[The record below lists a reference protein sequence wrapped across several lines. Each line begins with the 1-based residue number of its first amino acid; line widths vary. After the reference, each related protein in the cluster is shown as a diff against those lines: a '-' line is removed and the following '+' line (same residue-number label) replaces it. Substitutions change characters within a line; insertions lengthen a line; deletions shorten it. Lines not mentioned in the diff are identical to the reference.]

1 MKRRSYF
8 LLSLLAIIAGVVFIL
23 SYTTISSAVLVMLGG
38 VLFIVAGLLNTAIY
52 VGKRREHG
60 ERKPITTFLGYLTGA
75 AAVILGLSM
84 LIFKATFSVAIP
96 YLFGL
101 LMAVMAIAQLIVL
114 LSRRG
119 RLQFSSWFLL
129 APLVLIGIGIYIAT
143 LSAGVCDSTIMLAT
157 GIGLAFGGLVWA
169 VEGFIVGRS
178 GTIADEASAETDEK
192 PNESNQTPKPLDE
205 SAN

>member
-38 VLFIVAGLLNTAIY
+38 VLFIVAGLLNMAIY
-52 VGKRREHG
+52 VGKRHEHG
-60 ERKPITTFLGYLTGA
+60 ERKPITTFLGYLTGGA
-75 AAVILGLSM
+75 AIILGLSM
-84 LIFKATFSVAIP
+84 LIFESTFSVAVP

-101 LMAVMAIAQLIVL
+101 LMIAMATVQLFVL

-119 RLQFSSWFLL
+119 RFQFSSWFLL
-129 APLVLIGIGIYIAT
+129 APLVLIGIGVFIAT
-143 LSAGVCDSTIMLAT
+143 LEAVASDSTIMLAT

-169 VEGFIVGRS
+169 VEGIVVGRS
-178 GTIADEASAETDEK
+178 STITDEASAEPDEK
-192 PNESNQTPKPLDE
+192 PNEGNREPRPLDE
-205 SAN
+205 

>member
-8 LLSLLAIIAGVVFIL
+8 LLSLLAIVAGVVFIL

-38 VLFIVAGLLNTAIY
+38 VLFIVAGLLNMAIY
-52 VGKRREHG
+52 VGKRHEHG
-60 ERKPITTFLGYLTGA
+60 ERKPITTFLGYLTGGA
-75 AAVILGLSM
+75 AIILGLSM
-84 LIFKATFSVAIP
+84 LIFEATFSVAVP

-101 LMAVMAIAQLIVL
+101 LMIAMATAQLFVL

-129 APLVLIGIGIYIAT
+129 APLVLIGIGIFIAT
-143 LSAGVCDSTIMLAT
+143 LEAVVSDSTIMLAT

-169 VEGFIVGRS
+169 VEGIVVGRS
-178 GTIADEASAETDEK
+178 GTIVDEASVEPDEK
-192 PNESNQTPKPLDE
+192 PNEGNREPRPLDE
-205 SAN
+205 

>member
-8 LLSLLAIIAGVVFIL
+8 LLSLLAIVAGVVFIL

-38 VLFIVAGLLNTAIY
+38 VLFIVAGLLNMAIY
-52 VGKRREHG
+52 VGKRHEHG
-60 ERKPITTFLGYLTGA
+60 ERKPIATFLGYLTGGA
-75 AAVILGLSM
+75 AIILGLSM
-84 LIFKATFSVAIP
+84 LIFEATFSVAVP

-101 LMAVMAIAQLIVL
+101 LMIAMATAQLFVL

-129 APLVLIGIGIYIAT
+129 APLVLIGIGVFIAT
-143 LSAGVCDSTIMLAT
+143 LEAVVSDSTIMLAT

-169 VEGFIVGRS
+169 VEGIVVGRS
-178 GTIADEASAETDEK
+178 GTIVDEASVEPDEK
-192 PNESNQTPKPLDE
+192 PNEGNREPRPLDE
-205 SAN
+205 